1 MAYDFQIQINVEVLQ
16 IWTFISVAKTCDLL
30 NLLITVLLI
39 FSPSIQGSGE
49 IIFFLNIQ
57 L

>member
-30 NLLITVLLI
+30 NLPITVLLI
-39 FSPSIQGSGE
+39 FSPSIQGRGE

>member
-30 NLLITVLLI
+30 NLLITVMLI
-39 FSPSIQGSGE
+39 FSPSIQGRGE

>member
-39 FSPSIQGSGE
+39 FSPSIQGRGE

>member
-39 FSPSIQGSGE
+39 FSLSIQGRGE

>member
-30 NLLITVLLI
+30 NLLIIVLLI
-39 FSPSIQGSGE
+39 FSPSIQGRGE